1 MYRKLIASLTG
12 LALVALCLVIGA
24 GYVAWV
30 TTQQQIRQETEKQ
43 AQLWGR
49 DIALRVSTV
58 VQEHHRPLAL
68 LSEMRP
74 IQQVLLDVTEGDFDE
89 VNTILDQCALH
100 LEAEVCYLMD
110 RDGLTLASSNRNTP
124 TSFVGHNY
132 QFRPYFQEALSG
144 MAAAY
149 LAKGVT
155 SGTRGMYYAYPVHH
169 ATSREVL
176 GVLVAKT
183 GANRIES
190 FLNAIDTNHSSI
202 FVLVD
207 RHGIVFLSNKPSWLL
222 CSLSPIP
229 ETELAALLESRQFGA
244 EPPPVIDIRFQPDG
258 TVLTPEGV
266 RYIASEHSIAEL
278 PGWKLLRM
286 VPILNESIWNHP
298 ASMWISAWIA
308 SLVIALVMVGLLYAS
323 SLSIL
328 RRTEKAIAQISES
341 EAKFREI
348 MDMLPVTVWETDLA
362 GNLAFINPAG
372 IELFGYTPEEAREPV
387 NIFRHMVPE
396 EMERGKAQW
405 IRLLKEGVS
414 SLNQYTLV
422 KKDGTRFPALIR
434 SVLKT
439 VGGKPVGFRGM
450 IVDLTE
456 KVREEEEKLQMQRMM
471 EKSRQL
477 DYLAGLAGGIAH
489 HFNNMLM
496 GILGNASLAAMDLD
510 PQDPKR
516 KKLQHIEDLVKRGAK
531 LTAQLLGFA
540 QGGKYIVEETN
551 LNRMVQNIC
560 YHMRSS
566 ENAIEW
572 EMDFT
577 DEPCAVRAD
586 RKQME
591 QVIGDVLQNA
601 IQAMPNGGKL
611 TVRTRVE
618 TIDRTLADRHEARE
632 GRYFVISIQDTGIGM
647 DEPTMERI
655 FQPFFTT
662 KDVGAGVGMSLA
674 SAYGILRNHGGLITV
689 QSKLGQGSSF
699 SLYLPCGEDVLD
711 GGIDVLEVAES
722 GKGTVLLVD
731 DDAMILEIGSKL
743 LERLGYQ
750 VITAASGPQA
760 IQFYQ
765 AHVSEIDLVILDIA
779 MPEMDGEA
787 TYEELKRIDP
797 DIRVI
802 VASGYPID
810 GKAASILKKGGKD
823 FIQKPFSP
831 KVLAEKIDKALGR
844 KTTTV

>member
-1 MYRKLIASLTG
+1 MYRKLIFSLTG

-49 DIALRVSTV
+49 DIALRISAV

-74 IQQVLLDVTEGDFDE
+74 IQQVLLDVTEGDFEE
-89 VNTILDQCALH
+89 VNAVLDLCALH

-110 RDGLTLASSNRNTP
+110 RDGLTLASSNRNSSI
-124 TSFVGHNY
+124 SFVGHNY
-132 QFRPYFQEALSG
+132 QFRPYFQEALAGS
-144 MAAAY
+144 AAAY

-155 SGTRGMYYAYPVHH
+155 SESRGIYYAYPVHH
-169 ATSREVL
+169 AISREVL

-183 GANRIES
+183 EAQRIES
-190 FLNAIDTNHSSI
+190 FLNAIDANH
-202 FVLVD
+202 FNRFLLAD
-207 RHGIVFLSNKPSWLL
+207 RHGIVFLSNEPSWLL
-222 CSLSPIP
+222 HALSPIP
-229 ETELAALLESRQFGA
+229 ETEWAAILESRQFGS
-244 EPPPVIDIRFQPDG
+244 EPPQVIDIRFQPDG
-258 TVLTPEGV
+258 TVLTPDGV
-266 RYIASEHSIAEL
+266 RYIASEHSIPEL
-278 PGWKLLRM
+278 PGWKLLQM
-286 VPILNESIWNHP
+286 VPIQHASIWSHP
-298 ASMWISAWIA
+298 ASMWVSAWIA
-308 SLVIALVMVGLLYAS
+308 SLVVALVMVGLLYAS
-323 SLSIL
+323 SLAIL
-328 RRTEKAIAQISES
+328 RKTEKAIARLSES

-348 MDMLPVTVWETDLA
+348 MDMLPVTVWETDLE

-387 NIFRHMVPE
+387 SIYQHMAPE
-396 EMERGKAQW
+396 ERERAKAQR
-405 IRLLKEGVS
+405 IRLLQEGVS
-414 SLNQYTLV
+414 GLNQYTLV

-439 VGGKPVGFRGM
+439 AGGKPAGFRGM

-496 GILGNASLAAMDLD
+496 GILGNASLAAMDLA
-510 PQDPKR
+510 PQDSKR

-551 LNRMVQNIC
+551 LNRLVQHIC
-560 YHMRSS
+560 NNLRLS

-572 EMDFT
+572 VMAFT
-577 DEPCAVRAD
+577 DEPCTVRVD

-662 KDVGAGVGMSLA
+662 KDVGTGVGMSLA
-674 SAYGILRNHGGLITV
+674 SAYGILRNHGGWITV
-689 QSKLGQGSSF
+689 QSKLGQGSTF

-731 DDAMILEIGSKL
+731 DDEMILEIGSKI

-750 VITAASGPQA
+750 VVTAESGPQA
-760 IQFYQ
+760 IQFYR
-765 AHVSEIDLVILDIA
+765 AHAPEIDLVILDIA

-787 TYEELKRIDP
+787 AYEALKRIDP

-831 KVLAEKIDKALGR
+831 KVLSEKINKALGR
-844 KTTTV
+844 KNAKV

>member
-1 MYRKLIASLTG
+1 MYKKLIAFLTG
-12 LALVALCLVIGA
+12 LALVALCLVLGA

-30 TTQQQIRQETEKQ
+30 ITQQQIRQETEKQ

-49 DIALRVSTV
+49 DIALRISGVI
-58 VQEHHRPLAL
+58 QEHHRPLAL

-74 IQQVLLDVTEGDFDE
+74 IQQVLLDVTEGDFEE
-89 VNTILDQCALH
+89 VNAVLDRCAFH

-110 RDGLTLASSNRNTP
+110 RDGLTLASSNRNSP

-132 QFRPYFQEALSG
+132 QFRPYFQEALAGS
-144 MAAAY
+144 ASAY

-155 SGTRGMYYAYPVHH
+155 SESRGIYYAYPVHQGS
-169 ATSREVL
+169 SREVL

-183 GANRIES
+183 GADRIES
-190 FLNAIDTNHSSI
+190 FLNAIDTNHSSR
-202 FVLVD
+202 FVLANH
-207 RHGIVFLSNKPSWLL
+207 HGIVFLSNEPSWLL
-222 CSLSPIP
+222 HALSPIP
-229 ETELAALLESRQFGA
+229 ETELAAILESRQFGS
-244 EPPPVIDIRFQPDG
+244 EPPQPIDIRFQPDG
-258 TVLTPEGV
+258 TILTPEGV
-266 RYIASEHSIAEL
+266 RCIASEHSIPEL
-278 PGWKLLRM
+278 PGWKILQM
-286 VPILNESIWNHP
+286 APIQNKSAWSHP

-308 SLVIALVMVGLLYAS
+308 FLVVALVMVGLLYAS
-323 SLSIL
+323 SLGIL
-328 RRTEKAIAQISES
+328 RKTEKAIARLSES

-348 MDMLPVTVWETDLA
+348 MDMLPVTVWETNLA
-362 GNLAFINPAG
+362 GDLAFINPAG
-372 IELFGYTPEEAREPV
+372 IELFGYTPEEAREPT
-387 NIFRHMVPE
+387 NIFQHMVPE
-396 EMERGKAQW
+396 EIERGKAQW
-405 IRLLKEGVS
+405 LRLLKEGVS

-422 KKDGTRFPALIR
+422 KKDGTTFPALIR
-434 SVLKT
+434 SVVKT
-439 VGGKPVGFRGM
+439 VGGKPAGFRGM

-510 PQDPKR
+510 PQDSRR
-516 KKLQHIEDLVKRGAK
+516 KKLQHIEELVKRGAK

-551 LNRMVQNIC
+551 LNRLVRNIC
-560 YHMRSS
+560 NAMRLS
-566 ENAIEW
+566 ENSIEW
-572 EMDFT
+572 VMAFT

-611 TVRTRVE
+611 TIQTRVE
-618 TIDRTLADRHEARE
+618 TMDHTLADRHEARE

-647 DEPTMERI
+647 DEATMERI
-655 FQPFFTT
+655 FEPFFTT

-689 QSKLGQGSSF
+689 QSRLGQGSTF

-711 GGIDVLEVAES
+711 GGIDVLEVAQF
-722 GKGTVLLVD
+722 GQGTVLLVD
-731 DDAMILEIGSKL
+731 DDEMILEIGSRL
-743 LERLGYQ
+743 LERMGYQ
-750 VITAASGPQA
+750 VVTAARGPQA
-760 IQFYQ
+760 IQFYR
-765 AHVSEIDLVILDIA
+765 AHASEIDLVILDLA

-787 TYEELKRIDP
+787 AYDELKRIDP

-802 VASGYPID
+802 VASGYPIN

-831 KVLAEKIDKALGR
+831 KVLSEKINKALGR
-844 KTTTV
+844 KKAKV